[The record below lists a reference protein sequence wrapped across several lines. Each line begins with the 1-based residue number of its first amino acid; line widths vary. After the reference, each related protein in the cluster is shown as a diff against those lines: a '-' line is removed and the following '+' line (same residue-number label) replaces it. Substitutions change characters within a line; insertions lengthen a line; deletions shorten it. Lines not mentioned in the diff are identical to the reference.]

1 MYDITIL
8 DNVTGM
14 FTSATNVNLK
24 TIRKLIKDLK
34 PNSEQVAVL
43 SNNGKN
49 VKLKDNTNE
58 ETYLIEKLDKILK
71 NNTED

>member
-1 MYDITIL
+1 MYDISLTN
-8 DNVTGM
+8 NVTGM
-14 FTSATNVNLK
+14 STSATNISLK
-24 TIRKLIKDLK
+24 MLLKIIKDFK

-58 ETYLIEKLDKILK
+58 ETYLIEKLDKIL
-71 NNTED
+71 NNKTED

>member
-24 TIRKLIKDLK
+24 TILKLIKDLK

-49 VKLKDNTNE
+49 VKLKDNTTE

-71 NNTED
+71 NKTED

>member
-8 DNVTGM
+8 NNVTGM
-14 FTSATNVNLK
+14 STSATNINLR
-24 TIRKLIKDLK
+24 TMLKLIKDCK

-58 ETYLIEKLDKILK
+58 ESYLIEKLDKILK